1 MFSEWNVLKLRIAT
15 FDTFIKAVRVYL
27 FLELI
32 IVLTEGFRKIS
43 NASLQRRGFLRDFA
57 CFRDHIRQRVSL
69 PLLCAVTFLVLV
81 VVLRIADQRGVQT
94 YGRRI
99 FLDF

>member
-15 FDTFIKAVRVYL
+15 FDTVIKAVRIYL

-32 IVLTEGFRKIS
+32 IVLTEG
-43 NASLQRRGFLRDFA
+43 FA

-69 PLLCAVTFLVLV
+69 PLLCAVPFLVLV
-81 VVLRIADQRGVQT
+81 VVLRIADQRGVKT
-94 YGRRI
+94 YGRCI
-99 FLDF
+99 FLDY

>member
-15 FDTFIKAVRVYL
+15 FDTAIKAVRIYL

-32 IVLTEGFRKIS
+32 IVLTEGF
-43 NASLQRRGFLRDFA
+43 A
-57 CFRDHIRQRVSL
+57 CFRDHIRQRVTFFSL
-69 PLLCAVTFLVLV
+69 PLLCAIPFLVLV
-81 VVLRIADQRGVQT
+81 VVLRIADQRGVKT

>member
-15 FDTFIKAVRVYL
+15 FDTVIKAVRIYL
-27 FLELI
+27 FMELI
-32 IVLTEGFRKIS
+32 IVLTEG
-43 NASLQRRGFLRDFA
+43 FA
-57 CFRDHIRQRVSL
+57 CFRDHIRQRVTFFSL
-69 PLLCAVTFLVLV
+69 PLLCAIPFLVLV
-81 VVLRIADQRGVQT
+81 VVLRIADQRGVKT

>member
-15 FDTFIKAVRVYL
+15 FDTAIKAVRIYL

-32 IVLTEGFRKIS
+32 IVLTEGF
-43 NASLQRRGFLRDFA
+43 A
-57 CFRDHIRQRVSL
+57 CFRDHIRQRVTFNTFFSL
-69 PLLCAVTFLVLV
+69 PLLCAIPFLVLV
-81 VVLRIADQRGVQT
+81 VVLRIADQRGVKT